1 MKDIYNDKDR
11 DGDFDVNDILAG
23 PEILKEEVEHAMK
36 RIKKDNS
43 AGPDKIPIEM
53 YEALEKFGIEQLTSL
68 LNKMYN
74 TGEIPE
80 DLLKSSFIVLPK
92 KPGANRE

>member
-1 MKDIYNDKDR
+1 
-11 DGDFDVNDILAG
+11 
-23 PEILKEEVEHAMK
+23 
-36 RIKKDNS
+36 
-43 AGPDKIPIEM
+43 M